1 MRELEIKASSVGDA
15 IAKGLSELGVTQEQV
30 DIEVIAKG
38 GFLKKAVV
46 KLTVKEVQPTVLE
59 EESVVSETAI
69 VDNKTGE
76 TPLKSVALGQDEEA
90 IVNFIGDVLNKMELN
105 CEVSGTSQGDT
116 LFVRISGEDA
126 HFAIG
131 YRGETLDSL
140 QYLALLC
147 ANKHA
152 RFRKKLVIDA
162 EDYRQKREQTL
173 IGLSKKLAYKVS
185 KTGRAIE
192 LEPMNPYERRIIHT
206 ALQNNKFVETASEG
220 EEPNRFVVINPKNA
234 VSAPKDEDVSANMYE
249 RPADRNFKKNGIK
262 TRSFGQKKRRF

>member
-1 MRELEIKASSVGDA
+1 MRELEIKASSVDEA
-15 IAKGLSELGVTQEQV
+15 IAKGLSELGITQEQA

-46 KLTVKEVQPTVLE
+46 KITVIETQPVPQAE
-59 EESVVSETAI
+59 EAVVSETSNNENI
-69 VDNKTGE
+69 TDE
-76 TPLKSVALGQDEEA
+76 TPVKSASLGKDEET
-90 IVNFIGDVLNKMELN
+90 IVNFIGDILNKMELN

-126 HFAIG
+126 HYAIG

-206 ALQNNKFVETASEG
+206 ALQSNKFVETASEG

-234 VSAPKDEDVSANMYE
+234 VSAPKAEDVPANMYE